1 MGCGFRLTGY
11 GRPSAGKPCSLPRC
25 PNEWQTGTGRCP
37 YARRR
42 IVFTT
47 LHVLG
52 GGTKDRLL
60 CQMAADCCGLTVK
73 AGPVEATALGNIM
86 IQLKA
91 LGLLDSI
98 TQGRRLIAETE
109 VIKTYTPST
118 QNYAEWNA
126 AYDRFEPLL

>member
-1 MGCGFRLTGY
+1 MRCIYESLALKYRYAIEQL
-11 GRPSAGKPCSLPRC
+11 SAV
-25 PNEWQTGTGRCP
+25 TGRTLRP
-37 YARRR
+37 AR
-42 IVFTT
+42 
-47 LHVLG
+47 LG

-60 CQMAADCCGLTVK
+60 CQMTADCCGLTVK

-118 QNYAEWNA
+118 QNDAEWNA
-126 AYDRFEPLL
+126 AYNRFKTLL